1 MPPPRPPRSSSGGPP
16 WWLIV
21 AIVAIIGFGYYWWQR
36 EQAVAPE
43 PVDATAPPA
52 TASADGQAV
61 TQPGQPGQPPGPAEQ
76 AVEEPKVAD
85 APPDGPKYPLPAGV
99 AKEGDPSLPELARS
113 DAPILEALTGMAP
126 RDRLGHFGNLGDYTR
141 RFVITVDNLPRELV
155 PAQYSVVQRI
165 PGALAVG
172 VEGGEMTLLEKNFAR
187 YNAFVAF
194 AESLGPKTMVTI
206 YLRFYPLF
214 QQEYRA
220 MGYPKGYFNDRVIEA
235 IDDMLAAP
243 EIAEPI
249 RLVQPKVHYRFADP
263 KLESL
268 SAGRKIMIRVGP
280 DHAARLKK
288 ILRAI
293 RAELVG

>member
-1 MPPPRPPRSSSGGPP
+1 MPPPRRPSFSSGGPP
-16 WWLIV
+16 WWLII
-21 AIVAIIGFGYYWWQR
+21 AIAAIIGFGYYWLQR
-36 EQAVAPE
+36 EQAPTPE
-43 PVDATAPPA
+43 RAESPAPPA
-52 TASADGQAV
+52 TAQADGQAS
-61 TQPGQPGQPPGPAEQ
+61 TQPGQPAGPAEQ
-76 AVEEPKVAD
+76 PVEEPKLPD
-85 APPDGPKYPLPAGV
+85 APPGGPKYPLPAGV

-113 DAPILEALTGMAP
+113 DAPILEALTGIAP
-126 RDRLGHFGNLGDYTR
+126 RDRLGQFGNLGDYTR
-141 RFVITVDNLPRELV
+141 RIVVTVDNLPRELV
-155 PAQYSVVQRI
+155 PAQLSVVRRI

-172 VEGGEMTLLEKNFAR
+172 VEGGEMTLLEKNYAR

-194 AESLGPKTMVTI
+194 AESLGPKSMVSI
-206 YLRFYPLF
+206 YLRFYPLL

-220 MGYPKGYFNDRVIEA
+220 MGYPKGHFHDRVIEA

-243 EIAEPI
+243 ELDGPI

-280 DHAARLKK
+280 ENAARLKK

-293 RAELVG
+293 RAELVS